1 MSKLCIKEKWN
12 EIPLTVKVSISYAI
26 CSILQKCLGLI
37 TLPLFTRLL
46 TTEQYGQATIYS
58 SWSGILTI
66 FLTLQLPYGSFSKA
80 MVKYENRRD
89 EYIACAQGICIL
101 LSCFFLTMYLPF
113 RNLWNKLFELPTD
126 IIVLMVFDIIAGAG
140 IAFWSGKK
148 RFEFRYKEVIVV
160 TLAISIISP
169 ILQYKVKHIFN
180 EEFWRYA
187 LGFNV
192 PLLVYYLSQII
203 FNTSDRI
210 MISHMAGKSK
220 AAIYGVAYSL
230 AIMLNFVLTAINNS
244 YVPWFYG
251 KLKNRKQDDNK
262 QIANAISILMAS
274 LLLGVIWFSPEIIRI
289 LAGKAY
295 TGAKWIVPPVAI
307 STLLLFYSQL
317 SINYEFYSIC
327 AAVTNIILNALM
339 IPVFGYYAAGYTT
352 LFSYLLFAGANYFA
366 MKKIIKEKGIK
377 THGFDVKTLLIILSV
392 FVALAFV
399 GMFLYNYFI
408 IRVCVVLIAAFVMA
422 LNYRQ
427 FVKYWRILKDEK

>member
-1 MSKLCIKEKWN
+1 ME
-12 EIPLTVKVSISYAI
+12 
-26 CSILQKCLGLI
+26 
-37 TLPLFTRLL
+37 
-46 TTEQYGQATIYS
+46 
-58 SWSGILTI
+58 
-66 FLTLQLPYGSFSKA
+66 
-80 MVKYENRRD
+80 
-89 EYIACAQGICIL
+89 
-101 LSCFFLTMYLPF
+101 
-113 RNLWNKLFELPTD
+113 
-126 IIVLMVFDIIAGAG
+126 
-140 IAFWSGKK
+140 
-148 RFEFRYKEVIVV
+148 
-160 TLAISIISP
+160 
-169 ILQYKVKHIFN
+169 
-180 EEFWRYA
+180 
-187 LGFNV
+187 
-192 PLLVYYLSQII
+192 
-203 FNTSDRI
+203 
-210 MISHMAGKSK
+210 
-220 AAIYGVAYSL
+220 
-230 AIMLNFVLTAINNS
+230 
-244 YVPWFYG
+244 
-251 KLKNRKQDDNK
+251 
-262 QIANAISILMAS
+262 AS

-317 SINYEFYSIC
+317 SINYEFYFESKKKLIKASIC